1 MNLPIGLTLTRIVAV
16 PLLMVF
22 LISSSRVHAAIA
34 AVIFILASL
43 TDWLD
48 GLLARRR
55 NQVTTLGTL
64 LDPIADK
71 LLVVAAL
78 VSLLQ
83 IDKIAVW
90 MVAVI
95 IGRELAVTGLRAV
108 AATVGVV
115 VPASRLAKWKTVSQY
130 VAITLLIVEKGV
142 GSPTFH
148 AGATGVLWVALG
160 LTVVSG
166 VDYFYRF
173 FRKAD
178 YRAIVPDDD
187 RWS

>member
-1 MNLPIGLTLTRIVAV
+1 MNLPIGLTVMRIVAV
-16 PLLMVF
+16 PLLILF
-22 LISSSRVHAAIA
+22 LISSSRVHAFIA
-34 AVIFILASL
+34 AAIFVVASL

-48 GLLARRR
+48 GVLARRR

-71 LLVVAAL
+71 LLVAAAL
-78 VSLLQ
+78 VSLLA
-83 IDKIAVW
+83 IGRVEAWIV
-90 MVAVI
+90 VVI
-95 IGRELAVTGLRAV
+95 VGRELAVTGLRAV
-108 AATVGVV
+108 AAGVGVI

-130 VAITLLIVEKGV
+130 VAVTMLIVEKGLV
-142 GSPTFH
+142 APSFH
-148 AGATGVLWVALG
+148 VLATGVLWAALA
-160 LTVVSG
+160 LTIVSA

-178 YRAIVPDDD
+178 YRAIVPEEE

>member
-1 MNLPIGLTLTRIVAV
+1 VNLPIGLTITRIIAV
-16 PLLMVF
+16 PFLILF

-34 AVIFILASL
+34 AAIFILASL

-48 GLLARRR
+48 GVIARRR

-71 LLVVAAL
+71 LLVAAAL

-83 IDKIAVW
+83 IDK
-90 MVAVI
+90 VAAWVVVVVV
-95 IGRELAVTGLRAV
+95 GRELAVTGLRAV
-108 AATVGVV
+108 AAGVGVI

-130 VAITLLIVEKGV
+130 VAVTMLIVEKGV
-142 GSPTFH
+142 GSPEFH
-148 AGATGVLWVALG
+148 LAATGVLWVALG
-160 LTVVSG
+160 LTIISA

-178 YRAIVPDDD
+178 YRAIVPEEE

>member
-1 MNLPIGLTLTRIVAV
+1 MNLPNYLTLGRICLV
-16 PLLMVF
+16 PLVVGF
-22 LISSSRVHAAIA
+22 LISAESIHAIVAAILFGA
-34 AVIFILASL
+34 AAL

-48 GLLARRR
+48 GLIARRR

-71 LLVVAAL
+71 LLVTAAL
-78 VSLLQ
+78 VSLLT
-83 IDKIAVW
+83 IDRVEGWIV
-90 MVAVI
+90 VVI

-108 AATVGVV
+108 AAGVGVI

-130 VAITLLIVEKGV
+130 IAVTMLILEKGFN
-142 GSPTFH
+142 SPPLH
-148 AGATGVLWVALG
+148 LAATGVLWVALG
-160 LTVVSG
+160 LTIVSA

-178 YRAIVPDDD
+178 YRAIVPDEE